1 MSETHTPDD
10 LLTSAIEAAALAGW
24 MVKVLDGEEVSEF
37 AESFEPVKRVAELIA
52 RNNGLEKG
60 SAELFGALEQRNA
73 TIESDRATIAEL
85 LAACEDLSERLTY
98 VLEAD
103 EHGPDLCDADEGF
116 LTRRCE
122 NDGCLLHAVKNAA
135 FAITKAK
142 ESR

>member
-1 MSETHTPDD
+1 MSETHTPGEGD

-85 LAACEDLSERLTY
+85 LAALER
-98 VLEAD
+98 VGKWCHQG
-103 EHGPDLCDADEGF
+103 HGFFPAIQCGLCQPI
-116 LTRRCE
+116 L
-122 NDGCLLHAVKNAA
+122 AA
-135 FAITKAK
+135 IQKAK

>member
-1 MSETHTPDD
+1 MSDK
-10 LLTSAIEAAALAGW
+10 SSIEIRPATDEELKIWQTRPCGNTQCRCTELH
-24 MVKVLDGEEVSEF
+24 LDH
-37 AESFEPVKRVAELIA
+37 AIA
-52 RNNGLEKG
+52 R
-60 SAELFGALEQRNA
+60 
-73 TIESDRATIAEL
+73 IDSDRATIAGL

>member
-1 MSETHTPDD
+1 MSTPEIQPATDEQIAD
-10 LLTSAIEAAALAGW
+10 YRTWNLNWLHHPKLAVSTVVSGLL
-24 MVKVLDGEEVSEF
+24 
-37 AESFEPVKRVAELIA
+37 A
-52 RNNGLEKG
+52 R
-60 SAELFGALEQRNA
+60 
-73 TIESDRATIAEL
+73 IESDRATIAEL

-116 LTRRCE
+116 QTRRCE

-135 FAITKAK
+135 FAIAKAK